1 MKITGILPVFGGL
14 RMIANQSG
22 FISDTW
28 LKLTLVFFLC
38 LFAFSVGTFIGK
50 EMSDKEQRMA
60 SAIAEQQGRSTAS
73 VAPAEAMQP
82 NQIATNEEIKALS
95 EEFLDDTP
103 VSGVEGSE
111 PAVAPENK
119 MAASQAEKILEQELT
134 LGAAPSKAARPNMA
148 MDKKVLTPTADQNRI
163 AQGDSPAPTPVENKR
178 RPTSVLPKFAP
189 ATIGKYTLQ
198 VASFST
204 QAEATKRA
212 TELRSKGFESF
223 IVPAVVQERQWF
235 RVSVGLFE
243 SRGAAT
249 DYYKNQFDRQLAGV
263 DTALV
268 QKIVK

>member
-1 MKITGILPVFGGL
+1 VDSLTKIRARLSMKITGILPVFGGL

-163 AQGDSPAPTPVENKR
+163 AQ
-178 RPTSVLPKFAP
+178 
-189 ATIGKYTLQ
+189 
-198 VASFST
+198 
-204 QAEATKRA
+204 
-212 TELRSKGFESF
+212 
-223 IVPAVVQERQWF
+223 
-235 RVSVGLFE
+235 
-243 SRGAAT
+243 
-249 DYYKNQFDRQLAGV
+249 
-263 DTALV
+263 
-268 QKIVK
+268 